1 VSTAIDD
8 LHILPPCTEELKIL
22 QRDADFLIINKPP
35 RLLSVPGRH
44 PQNHDSVI
52 SRLLGEFP
60 SAAIVHRLDF
70 DTSGLMVIPLNK
82 PALSHIS
89 KQFQAR
95 TIRKTYTAVV
105 AGLVAADEGVI
116 DLPIVADMDNRPKY
130 KICHETGKPSVTEY
144 TVVTRDTVACTS
156 RLLLHP
162 ITGRS
167 HQLRLHL
174 QALGHPILGC
184 EFYADSV
191 ALGQSAR
198 LLLHATQLSFY
209 HPHTQTAQEYSCAPD
224 F

>member
-1 VSTAIDD
+1 MQADIDQ
-8 LHILPPCTEELKIL
+8 LFILPPCDGQLEIL
-22 QRDADFLIINKPP
+22 QRDTDFLLINKPT

-44 PQNHDSVI
+44 PQNRDSVI
-52 SRLLGEFP
+52 SRLLPDYP

-70 DTSGLMVIPLNK
+70 DTSGVMVIPLNK

-95 TIRKTYTAVV
+95 TVSKHYTAVV
-105 AGLVAADEGVI
+105 AGLMVQGEGVI
-116 DLPIVADMDNRPKY
+116 DFAIASDEGPKY
-130 KICHETGKPSVTEY
+130 KICSATGKPSVTEY
-144 TVVTRDTVACTS
+144 TVISRDEQAQTTRV
-156 RLLLHP
+156 LLHP

-184 EFYADSV
+184 EFYGGEYAKVAD
-191 ALGQSAR
+191 R
-198 LLLHATQLSFY
+198 LLLHATDLRFT
-209 HPHTQTAQEYSCAPD
+209 HPLTGAEVFIAAKPD